1 MMRLHNLRPRPGSR
15 HRVKRL
21 GIGESSGHGKTS
33 GKGHKGQ
40 KARSGGSIR
49 LGFEG
54 GQMPLI
60 RRLPKRGFN
69 NAAFHKT
76 YAIVNLSDLN
86 DFKAGTAVNEQLLRE
101 SKLIRG
107 NFVGV
112 KILGDGELKHG
123 LSIEADK
130 VSASARAKIEKA
142 GGTITLREAR
152 SPRPPRPKGSKDV
165 DATATAETQD
175 ASPEVDKPT
184 AKKKSAGSAVKKTKA
199 PAKKKSSGKS

>member
-21 GIGESSGHGKTS
+21 GCGESSGHGKTS

-69 NAAFHKT
+69 NAAFHKQ
-76 YAIVNLSDLN
+76 YAIVNLDDLN
-86 DFKAGTAVNEQLLRE
+86 EFKTGTVVNEQMLRE
-101 SKLIRG
+101 SKLVRG
-107 NFVGV
+107 HFAGI
-112 KILGDGELKHG
+112 KILGDGEVKQALK
-123 LSIEADK
+123 IEIDK
-130 VSASARAKIEKA
+130 ISAVAREKIEKA
-142 GGTITLREAR
+142 GGTITLRDGRVQKQTVSHEAPDLVGQEAPRQANTKNR
-152 SPRPPRPKGSKDV
+152 SKRKSPAKGKSRG
-165 DATATAETQD
+165 
-175 ASPEVDKPT
+175 
-184 AKKKSAGSAVKKTKA
+184 KKKTSQES
-199 PAKKKSSGKS
+199 

>member
-1 MMRLHNLRPRPGSR
+1 MMRLNNMRPRPGST

-21 GIGESSGHGKTS
+21 GCGESSGHGKTS

-69 NAAFHKT
+69 NAAFHKN
-76 YAIVNLSDLN
+76 YAVVNLDELN
-86 DFKAGTAVNEQLLRE
+86 SFKAGTTVTERELRAA
-101 SKLIRG
+101 KLVRG
-107 NFVGV
+107 NGVGV
-112 KILGDGELKHG
+112 KILGDGELKHA
-123 LSIEADK
+123 LTIEADK
-130 VSASARAKIEKA
+130 ISGAAREKIEKA

-152 SPRPPRPKGSKDV
+152 VPQGPRRPEAAAASEKEVEPKPGRTKRVTAKGAIRKKASSKTK
-165 DATATAETQD
+165 AL
-175 ASPEVDKPT
+175 
-184 AKKKSAGSAVKKTKA
+184 AKKKT
-199 PAKKKSSGKS
+199 KKS